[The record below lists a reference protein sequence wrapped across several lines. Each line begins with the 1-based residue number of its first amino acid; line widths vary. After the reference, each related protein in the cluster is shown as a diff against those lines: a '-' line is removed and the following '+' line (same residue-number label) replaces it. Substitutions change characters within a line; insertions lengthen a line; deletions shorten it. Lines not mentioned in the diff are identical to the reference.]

1 LRLTQKLSKKGR
13 FAKVSPLALPGG
25 GRLVRIRVF
34 KMGFIK
40 EQQKRLAVRFLS
52 WQYEKKNLPMPTRIE
67 LERHAAGIVE
77 DAHRIARE
85 RGRKVMSIIKE
96 MIADIKP

>member
-1 LRLTQKLSKKGR
+1 MSLTQKLSKKGR
-13 FAKVSPLALPGG
+13 FAKVSPLPLGG
-25 GRLVRIRVF
+25 GHRFIRIRVF

-40 EQQKRLAVRFLS
+40 EQQKRLAIRFLS

-67 LERHAAGIVE
+67 LERHASGIVE

-85 RGRKVMSIIKE
+85 RGRNVISIIKE

>member
-67 LERHAAGIVE
+67 LRPGLNLKDMRQESLKMPIE
-77 DAHRIARE
+77 
-85 RGRKVMSIIKE
+85 
-96 MIADIKP
+96 

>member
-1 LRLTQKLSKKGR
+1 MFKLLSLQLRLNLYITLKLDTQ
-13 FAKVSPLALPGG
+13 
-25 GRLVRIRVF
+25 IRSF
-34 KMGFIK
+34 EMGFIK

-85 RGRKVMSIIKE
+85 RGRNVMSIIKE
-96 MIADIKP
+96 IVADIKK